1 MQDDNAQQLQHGKI
15 SYMKQSDML
24 KCPFAIMVPE
34 HYRPDGSCKCN
45 DPEHRAM
52 MIQDW
57 EYTEADF
64 IGAGIQL
71 DGGN

>member
-1 MQDDNAQQLQHGKI
+1 MHNYDPANDAEVQ
-15 SYMKQSDML
+15 YPKQSDML

-71 DGGN
+71 DGSDC